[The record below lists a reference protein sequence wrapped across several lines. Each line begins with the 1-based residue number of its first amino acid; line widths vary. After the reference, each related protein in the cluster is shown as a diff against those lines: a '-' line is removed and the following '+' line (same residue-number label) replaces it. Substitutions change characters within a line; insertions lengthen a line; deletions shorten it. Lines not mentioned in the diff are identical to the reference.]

1 MKVLARA
8 RTTEHF
14 SGFRP
19 RGPWSDARI
28 RLFEPGIMR
37 VFNQVLIAAV
47 LSMTVIACAGR
58 AYLPGDPG
66 GAKSDISGLDVREA
80 WVAAH
85 PEVAVEIADAILEGV
100 FVPGMTLEHRD
111 VVTNPKRKG
120 ATGNGFWRSRT
131 TGNETRY
138 QWFVSS
144 QREPFVDGRARSVCE
159 LVFVGND
166 LTDVRYCSPSADG
179 GQAG

>member
-1 MKVLARA
+1 
-8 RTTEHF
+8 
-14 SGFRP
+14 
-19 RGPWSDARI
+19 
-28 RLFEPGIMR
+28 MR
-37 VFNQVLIAAV
+37 EFKQVVVAV
-47 LSMTVIACAGR
+47 LGITVMACAGK

-85 PEVAVEIADAILEGV
+85 PEVAPEISDAILEGV

-120 ATGNGFWRSRT
+120 ATGNGFWRSRA

-144 QREPFVDGRARSVCE
+144 QREPFVDGSSRSVCE

-166 LTDVRYCSPSADG
+166 LTDVRYCTPSAEG
-179 GQAG
+179 GEAS